1 MSRLPRGNQSAA
13 VTDRIRDKLGFEPA
27 LCPVRDVLDQLG
39 DKWTVLILTT
49 LRCEPR
55 RFSALQRAVP
65 DISKRMLTETLRRL
79 ERDGLVTR
87 AVYPTKPPSVEYTI
101 SDLGLSMMA
110 PIDALV
116 AWADANHAAV
126 NRARARFDG
135 AAGEPL
141 SEATPADLVA

>member
-1 MSRLPRGNQSAA
+1 MSRLPRGNQSPAA
-13 VTDRIRDKLGFEPA
+13 AERIRSKLGFEPA

-49 LRCEPR
+49 LRHEPR

-65 DISKRMLTETLRRL
+65 DISKRMLTETLRSL

-87 AVYPTKPPSVEYTI
+87 AVYPTKPPSVEYAI
-101 SDLGLSMMA
+101 SALGLSMLS

-126 NRARARFDG
+126 NRARQRFDAE
-135 AAGEPL
+135 AAG
-141 SEATPADLVA
+141 APADLVA